1 MLREGGDGVIF
12 ANGILVSAA
21 RAAANAL
28 AQDGIEMTVADLHS
42 IQPFDVEGVLSL
54 IEGKQH
60 VFVAEE
66 HNTRGGVA
74 SAVADAM
81 VDNRVSGPQLTRIG
95 FPPDEYSVIAAPYHL
110 YKHYGLDAE
119 GVAERVRNTMR

>member
-1 MLREGGDGVIF
+1 VIF
-12 ANGILVSAA
+12 ANGIMVSAA
-21 RAAANAL
+21 RAAANTL
-28 AQDGIEMTVADLHS
+28 AQDGIHMTVADLHS

-60 VFVAEE
+60 VFVAVE
-66 HNTRGGVA
+66 HNTPGGVA